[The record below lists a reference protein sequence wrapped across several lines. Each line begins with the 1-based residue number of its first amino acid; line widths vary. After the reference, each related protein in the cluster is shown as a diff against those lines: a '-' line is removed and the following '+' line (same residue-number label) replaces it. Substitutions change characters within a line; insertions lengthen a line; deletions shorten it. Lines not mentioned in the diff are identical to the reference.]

1 MPKSHKGK
9 GKEVAR
15 EDVKPYARTSGSV
28 KTERSQSQP
37 EAPHRNNHSPH
48 PTKAASQ
55 PTASGNSKKHKK
67 KRRRRTEE
75 GTPAVMNGH
84 TGDDA
89 DVNGAHAEPNGSGSP
104 VRAVERVKPDPDAH
118 EAVRRR
124 MFGPEANG
132 VDPAERQRKRDAEKD
147 LRKKV
152 DSEVKDLKKKVASMT
167 KAEEEAER
175 IAAQLR
181 ARIAELEQTVA
192 TQQADMTKTKDEIEV
207 KEKVSCSATRIS

>member
-147 LRKKV
+147 LRN
-152 DSEVKDLKKKVASMT
+152 